1 MSVTHVLK
9 LFSSS
14 QEGWNDLIRIH
25 PSVFRLAALMVLPL
39 SLIPPLMLEY
49 AGRHYLGSLFPQVSV
64 LAWSLA
70 ALAFLLA
77 EWLTVPLIAWGIR
90 SVANSRG
97 IPCRYDD
104 AFTLAAIAPIPMW
117 LSALVLFAS
126 NTAVILVVALAGLA
140 ASVVLI
146 FRGVEGILKVEEDVV
161 AAQIAYVVTA
171 MGLIAWVLL
180 TMLGLVPA
188 MGHFH

>member
-1 MSVTHVLK
+1 MSMTHILK
-9 LFSSS
+9 LFGSS
-14 QEGWNDLIRIH
+14 QEGWNDLVRIH
-25 PSVFRLAALMVLPL
+25 PSVFRLAAFLVLPL

-49 AGRHYLGSLFPQVSV
+49 AGRHTVGGLFPQVSSA
-64 LAWSLA
+64 AWSFA

-90 SVANSRG
+90 SVASSRG
-97 IPCRYDD
+97 TACRYHD

-117 LSALVLFAS
+117 LSALVLFAG
-126 NTAVILVVALAGLA
+126 NTAAILAVAIAGLA

-180 TMLGLVPA
+180 IMLGLVPT
-188 MGHFH
+188 MGHF